1 MKINPAFVFRKVYD
15 VNLLVPV
22 RKNAISSDVIS
33 LNDTAALIF
42 EDCEKSDSEQ
52 ELAELL
58 ADRFVDV
65 SREEV
70 ISMLVPYIRS
80 LLEQGFIERSGN

>member
-1 MKINPAFVFRKVYD
+1 MRINPAYVFRKIYD

-22 RKNAISSDVIS
+22 RKNKISKDVIS

-42 EDCEKSDSEQ
+42 QKCDSTDSEQ

-65 SREEV
+65 TQEEV
-70 ISMLVPYIRS
+70 LSELKAYIDSLVK
-80 LLEQGFIERSGN
+80 QGFIERNEN